1 MCPEDKDSWKEEKKH
16 EVRTIYN
23 QFLKENNGNNEE
35 ILGPIAADFHL
46 FADPQLMMSAEFWW
60 EIQELNSYV
69 YKCCLGNAV

>member
-1 MCPEDKDSWKEEKKH
+1 MWIERDYKRFTVFPQNHSWKEEKKH

-60 EIQELNSYV
+60 EIQF
-69 YKCCLGNAV
+69 